1 LEVEVLEI
9 VAWPFALHLLGEDLI
24 VPVALT
30 STVNLGQ
37 VLEEEPGAPQE
48 ARERTIVIRRE
59 GVDTCLDVGEV
70 LPEEAAMSSKRRP
83 RSGQGRSGARRR
95 AGAVLILLTGRL
107 SEAAQDRA
115 MAHIPSDAR
124 KLGGGISSARGQTC
138 RRFRHALHP
147 IAVVLS

>member
-24 VPVALT
+24 VPIALT
-30 STVNLGQ
+30 SAMDLGQ
-37 VLEEEPGAPQE
+37 ILEEEPGAPQE
-48 ARERTIVIRRE
+48 ARERAIVILWER
-59 GVDTCLDVGEV
+59 VDTCLHVGEV
-70 LPEEAAMSSKRRP
+70 LPEEGGHILEEATTIR
-83 RSGQGRSGARRR
+83 QGCSGARRR

-107 SEAAQDRA
+107 SKAAQDRA
-115 MAHIPSDAR
+115 MTHIPSDAR
-124 KLGGGISSARGQTC
+124 KLGGGISSTRGQTC